1 MFGFDWVCI
10 YFVENNGMVFGFFL
24 GGEYGKL
31 VLSFFCILVVVFLV
45 YYLCLLV
52 KFGVFFG
59 LMVSFVFI
67 LVGVLGNIFDSVFY
81 GLIFFVSYFYGG
93 VVELFL
99 EGGGYVGFL
108 YGKVVDMFYFLFVN
122 GVFFEWV
129 FFWGGERVMFFKLV
143 FNIVDMVIILGVIN
157 ILIFQCSFFQ
167 EMFEE
172 QFVFGVEVV
181 FDMQDEEVVIKDVD
195 CDYLQQVEGLFLV

>member
-157 ILIFQCSFFQ
+157 ILIF
-167 EMFEE
+167 
-172 QFVFGVEVV
+172 
-181 FDMQDEEVVIKDVD
+181 
-195 CDYLQQVEGLFLV
+195 